1 MHSRSADGAG
11 PEIAVFSGKTREPV
25 PECDAMTQH
34 RRMNL
39 GAFIHET
46 GQHVAAWRHP
56 GAYAHSGADFSHM
69 VDVAR
74 TAERGKFDLLFLADS
89 AAVSVFGSAES
100 RGRMG
105 KVVKF
110 EPITVLSALA
120 SVTTHLGFV
129 ATCSSTYNEP
139 YTLARQFASLDQISG
154 GRAGWN
160 LVTSNNEAEAFNH
173 GRDAHYAHA
182 ERYDRAAEFA
192 QVVTGLWDSWDE
204 DAFIRD
210 QETGVYYDPEK
221 MHTLNHRGKYFA
233 VRGPLNVARSPQGRP
248 VLVQAGASDTGRDL
262 AAQTAELVFT
272 AQTTFEQAAE
282 FYADVRARLP
292 RSGRSQDTMKI
303 LPGLYPVVG
312 RTASEAREK
321 FDFLQSLIH
330 PSVGL
335 AVLEH
340 TIGVKLS
347 GYPLDGP
354 VPEMAD
360 TNGPLSRQRLLL
372 EAARRD
378 KLTLWELC
386 LLNAGP
392 RGHLLTIGTP
402 AEIADVMEHW
412 FRNGACDGFNVMP
425 AWLPGSLTDF
435 VDMVIPELQ
444 RRGLFRS
451 EYEGTTLRANLGLPT
466 PASRFQ
472 SIPMVAQ

>member
-1 MHSRSADGAG
+1 
-11 PEIAVFSGKTREPV
+11 
-25 PECDAMTQH
+25 MTTH
-34 RRMNL
+34 RDCRMMNL
-39 GAFIHET
+39 GAFVHET

-56 GAYAHSGADFSHM
+56 DAYAESGTVFAQA
-69 VDVAR
+69 VDVAK

-89 AAVSVFGSAES
+89 AAVSTLGTPES

-110 EPITVLSALA
+110 EPITLLSALA
-120 SVTTHLGFV
+120 AVTTHLGLV
-129 ATCSSTYNEP
+129 ATCTSTYNEP
-139 YTLARQFASLDQISG
+139 YTLARQFASMDQISG

-173 GRDAHYAHA
+173 GRAKHAAHA
-182 ERYDRAAEFA
+182 DRYERAAEFA
-192 QVVTGLWDSWDE
+192 EVVIGLWDSWDD

-210 QETGVYYDPEK
+210 KASGIYYDTTK
-221 MHTLNHRGKYFA
+221 LHTLNHHGKHFD

-262 AAQTAELVFT
+262 AAQMAEVVFT
-272 AQTTFEQAAE
+272 AQTTFEQAKE
-282 FYADVRARLP
+282 FYTDVMSRLP
-292 RSGRSQDTMKI
+292 RYGRSQHDVKI

-312 RTASEAREK
+312 RTEAEAKHK
-321 FDFLQSLIH
+321 FEFLQSLIH

-335 AVLEH
+335 SVLEH
-340 TIGVKLS
+340 TIGVANLAQ
-347 GYPLDGP
+347 YPLDGP

-392 RGHLLTIGTP
+392 RGHLLSIGTP
-402 AEIADVMEHW
+402 SQIADVMEHW
-412 FRNGACDGFNVMP
+412 FLHGAADGFNVMP
-425 AWLPGSLTDF
+425 AFLPGSLNDF
-435 VDMVIPELQ
+435 VDLVIPELQ
-444 RRGLFRS
+444 RRGLFRT
-451 EYEGTTLRANLGLPT
+451 EYEGKTLRENLGLPK
-466 PASRFQ
+466 PLSRGGWPWRASRCCG
-472 SIPMVAQ
+472 PGC

>member
-1 MHSRSADGAG
+1 MPKAQA
-11 PEIAVFSGKTREPV
+11 
-25 PECDAMTQH
+25 

-56 GAYAHSGADFSHM
+56 GAYAESGTVFAQA

-89 AAVSVFGSAES
+89 AAVSVFGSPEAK
-100 RGRMG
+100 GRMG
-105 KVVKF
+105 KTVKF
-110 EPITVLSALA
+110 EPITLLSALSA
-120 SVTTHLGFV
+120 VTTNLGFV

-154 GRAGWN
+154 GRGGWN

-173 GRDAHYAHA
+173 GRDTHVSHA
-182 ERYDRAAEFA
+182 DRYDRAAEFA
-192 QVVTGLWDSWDE
+192 EVVQGLWDSWDE

-210 QETGVYYDPEK
+210 QESGVYFDPAK
-221 MHTLNHRGKYFA
+221 MHVLNHKGTHFQ

-262 AAQTAELVFT
+262 AARMAEVVFT
-272 AQTTFEQAAE
+272 AQTTFEQAKE
-282 FYADVRARLP
+282 FYGDVIARLP
-292 RSGRSQDTMKI
+292 RYGRTQQEVKV

-312 RTASEAREK
+312 RTEAEAREK

-330 PSVGL
+330 PSVGIS
-335 AVLEH
+335 VLEH
-340 TIGVKLS
+340 TIGVPNL
-347 GYPLDGP
+347 GRYPLDGP
-354 VPEMAD
+354 VPEMGD

-402 AEIADVMEHW
+402 AQIADVMEHW
-412 FRNGACDGFNVMP
+412 FLNGAADGFNVMP
-425 AWLPGSLTDF
+425 AWLPGSLNDF

-444 RRGLFRS
+444 RRGLFRT
-451 EYEGTTLRANLGLPT
+451 EYEGKTLRENLGLPK
-466 PASRFQ
+466 PASRYAKPAV
-472 SIPMVAQ
+472 PMVAE

>member
-1 MHSRSADGAG
+1 
-11 PEIAVFSGKTREPV
+11 
-25 PECDAMTQH
+25 MTQQKM
-34 RRMNL
+34 MNL

-46 GQHVAAWRHP
+46 GQHVAAWLHP
-56 GAYAHSGADFSHM
+56 GAYAESGTNFAHM

-74 TAERGKFDLLFLADS
+74 TAERGLFDLLFLADS
-89 AAVSVFGSAES
+89 AAVGVFGSAES

-120 SVTTHLGFV
+120 AVTSNLGFV
-129 ATCSSTYNEP
+129 ATCTSTYNEP

-173 GRDAHYAHA
+173 GRDTHYAHA
-182 ERYDRAAEFA
+182 DRYDRAAEFA
-192 QVVTGLWDSWDE
+192 DTVTGLWDSWDE

-210 QETGVYYDPEK
+210 QESGVYYDPSK
-221 MHTLNHRGKYFA
+221 MHVLNHRGKHFA

-248 VLVQAGASDTGRDL
+248 VLVQAGASDTGRGL
-262 AAQTAELVFT
+262 AAQMAEVVFT
-272 AQTTFEQAAE
+272 AQTTFEQAVE
-282 FYADVRARLP
+282 FYGDVRARLP
-292 RSGRSQDTMKI
+292 RYGRAQQEMKI

-312 RTASEAREK
+312 RTESEAREK
-321 FDFLQSLIH
+321 FEFLQSLIH

-340 TIGVKLS
+340 TIGVKLT

-378 KLTLWELC
+378 NLTLWELC

-402 AEIADVMEHW
+402 GQIADVMEHW
-412 FRNGACDGFNVMP
+412 FKNGACDGFNVMP
-425 AWLPGSLTDF
+425 AWLPGSLNDF

-444 RRGLFRS
+444 RRGLFRT
-451 EYEGTTLRANLGLPT
+451 EYEGKTLRENLGLPK
-466 PASRFQ
+466 PVSRYQAAS
-472 SIPMVAQ
+472 MVAE

>member
-1 MHSRSADGAG
+1 MTSR
-11 PEIAVFSGKTREPV
+11 T
-25 PECDAMTQH
+25 
-34 RRMNL
+34 MNL
-39 GAFIHET
+39 GAFVHET

-56 GAYAHSGADFSHM
+56 EAYAESGTVFAQAM
-69 VDVAR
+69 DVAR

-89 AAVSVFGSAES
+89 AAVSVFGTPES

-105 KVVKF
+105 KMVKF
-110 EPITVLSALA
+110 EPITLLSALA
-120 SVTTHLGFV
+120 AVTSHLGLV
-129 ATCSSTYNEP
+129 ATCTSTYNEP
-139 YTLARQFASLDQISG
+139 YTLARQFASMDQISG

-173 GRDAHYAHA
+173 GREQHVAHA
-182 ERYDRAAEFA
+182 DRYDRAAEFA
-192 QVVTGLWDSWDE
+192 EVVCGLWDSWDE

-210 QETGVYYDPEK
+210 KESGVYFDPSK
-221 MHTLNHRGKYFA
+221 MHVLNHKGKHFS

-262 AAQTAELVFT
+262 AARMAELVFT

-282 FYADVRARLP
+282 FYSDVRARLP
-292 RSGRSQDTMKI
+292 RFGRSQDEMKI
-303 LPGLYPVVG
+303 MPGLYPVVG
-312 RTASEAREK
+312 RTEAEARQK

-330 PSVGL
+330 PSVGI

-340 TIGVKLS
+340 TIGVANLS
-347 GYPLDGP
+347 RYPLDGP
-354 VPEMAD
+354 VPDMGD

-402 AEIADVMEHW
+402 AQIADVMEHW
-412 FRNGACDGFNVMP
+412 FRNGAADGFNVMP
-425 AWLPGSLTDF
+425 AFLPGSLNDF

-444 RRGLFRS
+444 RRGLFRA
-451 EYEGTTLRANLGLPT
+451 EYEGPTLRENLGLPK
-466 PASRFQ
+466 PRSRWQ
-472 SIPMVAQ
+472 GVPMVAE